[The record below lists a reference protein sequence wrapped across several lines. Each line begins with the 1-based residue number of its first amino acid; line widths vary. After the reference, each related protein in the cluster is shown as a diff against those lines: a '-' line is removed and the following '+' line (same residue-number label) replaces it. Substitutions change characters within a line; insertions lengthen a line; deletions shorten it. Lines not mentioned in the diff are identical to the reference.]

1 MNQDEIKAALKDV
14 VTNLVKDDNEA
25 AQAAFHQVLQA
36 KMRDRINPPEAV
48 TPETTPA
55 DETDITAAPADASAA
70 E

>member
-55 DETDITAAPADASAA
+55 DSETDITSTPADTPA